1 MESINLELIN
11 KIARNA
17 PGEHS
22 VLMPVADVIGEE
34 GYSVHRALAPHPVG
48 MPISAFRN
56 ENGELMIVQ
65 KDGLCHALVAGN
77 TGSGKSLR
85 YLITTL
91 FNLTGEHSVIITDVK
106 GELYRLTGEYLKG
119 LYGEENVRVM
129 DFIHPARS
137 QVFFNPFY
145 SLALQYRDA
154 ELSEDRDRIRE
165 DILSETRKV
174 LDQYFRIESERD
186 PTWEQGA
193 ISFIFGMIVGLF
205 EDLTLTKKE
214 ELATGRKRVL
224 PEQVNFAS
232 LARIFHSFS
241 YDSGGFGDRGFFSS
255 RSPSSHTGMYVR
267 GIIRNAP
274 NTRACYMQIV
284 EKYINEYTYPDVR
297 NLTLTDN
304 LDMTTFAK
312 TPRILFLS
320 YDLSD
325 KRMRGLVNKYII
337 RTLNVLKDEAKE
349 LGEPLRVPV
358 VFYCDEFPTLTADEI
373 YPTIFSIGRG
383 LNLFITAIVQ
393 DYSQLETTYS
403 SGIAQQFRNNS
414 NLSFFLGTND
424 LGTACAV
431 KAQIGKHVI
440 EDPASY
446 LMDTIKFT
454 EVYLV
459 SEDELMHRLQPG
471 DVYITI
477 NNHMPVKGTFEL
489 YYHSSEYLAYP
500 HAEPITEPELD
511 FDDPKYNYQVS
522 AEAKNDRDD
531 DYSF

>member
-1 MESINLELIN
+1 MDLIN
-11 KIARNA
+11 KIAEST

-22 VLMPVADVIGEE
+22 VLMPVRDLMGEE
-34 GYSVHRALAPHPVG
+34 GFSAHKAFSPHPMG
-48 MPISAFRN
+48 MPVSSFRN
-56 ENGELMIVQ
+56 EQGELMILQ
-65 KDGLCHALVAGN
+65 KDGLSHALVAGS
-77 TGSGKSLR
+77 TGCGKSLR
-85 YLITTL
+85 YLTTTL

-106 GELYRLTGEYLKG
+106 GELYRLTGTYLKTI
-119 LYGEENVRVM
+119 YGEENVKVM
-129 DFIHPARS
+129 DFIHPSCS

-145 SLALQYRDA
+145 PLAVQYRDA
-154 ELSEDRDRIRE
+154 ELSDDKERIRE
-165 DILSETRKV
+165 DVLTETKKV
-174 LDQYFRIESERD
+174 LDQYFRIECQRD

-205 EDLTLTKKE
+205 EDMMLTKE
-214 ELATGRKRVL
+214 QERITGRRRVL

-232 LARIFHSFS
+232 LARIFHTFD
-241 YDSGGFGDRGFFSS
+241 YDSDGLRDGGFFSS
-255 RSPSSHTGMYVR
+255 RSDSSNTGMHVR
-267 GIIRNAP
+267 GIIQNAP
-274 NTRACYMQIV
+274 NTRASYLQFV

-304 LDMTTFAK
+304 LDMNTFAER
-312 TPRILFLS
+312 PQILFLT

-325 KRMRGLVNKYII
+325 KRMRDIVNRYII
-337 RTLNVLKDEAKE
+337 HTLNTLKDKAKDQ
-349 LGEPLRVPV
+349 GEPLHVPV
-358 VFYCDEFPTLTADEI
+358 VFYCDEFPTLNADDI

-403 SGIAQQFRNNS
+403 PGTAKQFRNNS

-424 LGTACAV
+424 LATACAV
-431 KAQIGKHVI
+431 KEQIGRHVI

-459 SEDELMHRLQPG
+459 SEDELMHRLAPG

-477 NNHMPVKGTFEL
+477 NNHMPVKGNFML
-489 YYHSSEYLAYP
+489 YYHIPEYQAYP
-500 HAEPITEPELD
+500 LAEAVSEAALD
-511 FDDPKYNYQVS
+511 LNDKKYNYDVS
-522 AEAKNDRDD
+522 WMKEKMRR
-531 DYSF
+531 SW

>member
-1 MESINLELIN
+1 MEKINLELIN
-11 KIARNA
+11 KIAESL

-22 VLMPVADVIGEE
+22 VLVPVRELIGEE
-34 GYSVHRALAPHPVG
+34 GFSAHRAFTPHPIG
-48 MPISAFRN
+48 MPVSSFRN
-56 ENGELMIVQ
+56 ENGDLMIVQ

-77 TGSGKSLR
+77 TGCGKSLR
-85 YLITTL
+85 YLVTTL

-106 GELYRLTGEYLKG
+106 GELYRLTGAYLKEI
-119 LYGEENVRVM
+119 YGEENVRVM
-129 DFIHPARS
+129 DFIHPERS

-145 SLALQYRDA
+145 PLAVQYRDA
-154 ELSEDRDRIRE
+154 ELSEEKERIRE
-165 DILSETRKV
+165 DVLTEAKKI
-174 LDQYFRIESERD
+174 LDQYFRIECERD

-205 EDLTLTKKE
+205 EDLMLTKE
-214 ELATGRKRVL
+214 EERTTRRRRVL

-232 LARIFHSFS
+232 LARIFHAFS
-241 YDSGGFGDRGFFSS
+241 YDSDGFYDGGFFSS
-255 RSPSSHTGMYVR
+255 RSDSSRTGLYVR
-267 GIIRNAP
+267 GIMQNAP
-274 NTRACYMQIV
+274 STRASYLQFV
-284 EKYINEYTYPDVR
+284 EKFINEYTYPDVR

-304 LDMTTFAK
+304 LDMRTFAEK
-312 TPRILFLS
+312 PQILFLS

-325 KRMRGLVNKYII
+325 KRMRGIVNKYII
-337 RTLNVLKDEAKE
+337 RTLNTLKDLAKE
-349 LGEPLRVPV
+349 SGEPLHVPV

-403 SGIAQQFRNNS
+403 PGIAKQFRNNS

-424 LGTACAV
+424 LATACAV
-431 KAQIGKHVI
+431 KEQIGRHVI

-454 EVYLV
+454 ETYLV
-459 SEDELMHRLQPG
+459 SEDELMHRLAPG

-477 NNHMPVKGTFEL
+477 NNHMPVKGSFEL
-489 YYHSSEYLAYP
+489 YFHAPEYQTYPVSKQISEK
-500 HAEPITEPELD
+500 IIN
-511 FDDPKYNYQVS
+511 FRDPKYNYDVS
-522 AEAKNDRDD
+522 WMRRE
-531 DYSF
+531 

>member
-1 MESINLELIN
+1 MEKLNLELIN
-11 KIARNA
+11 RIAEEV

-22 VLMPVADVIGEE
+22 KLLSAAELMGEE
-34 GYSVHRALAPHPVG
+34 GYSVHRALTPHPVG
-48 MPISAFRN
+48 MPVSTFRN
-56 ENGELMIVQ
+56 EKGELMIVQ
-65 KDGLCHALVAGN
+65 RDGLCHALVAGN

-85 YLITTL
+85 YLINTL

-106 GELYRLTGEYLKG
+106 GELYRLAGEYLKG
-119 LYGEENVRVM
+119 IYGEENVKVM
-129 DFIHPARS
+129 DFIHPERS

-145 SLALQYRDA
+145 PLAVRYRDA
-154 ELSEDRDRIRE
+154 ELSEDKDRLRE
-165 DILSETRKV
+165 DVLTETRKI
-174 LDQYFRIESERD
+174 LEQYFRIECERD

-193 ISFIFGMIVGLF
+193 ISFIFGMIVGLY
-205 EDLTLTKKE
+205 EDLMLTKDQEIRTK
-214 ELATGRKRVL
+214 RCRVL

-232 LARIFHSFS
+232 LARIFLQFS
-241 YDSGGFGDRGFFSS
+241 YDSDGFHDKGFFSTRSTSS
-255 RSPSSHTGMYVR
+255 RTHMYVR
-267 GIIRNAP
+267 GLVQNAP
-274 NTRACYMQIV
+274 NTRACYLQFV

-304 LDMTTFAK
+304 LDMATFAEK
-312 TPRILFLS
+312 PQILFLS

-325 KRMRGLVNKYII
+325 KRMRGIVNKYIV
-337 RTLNVLKDEAKE
+337 RTLNTLKDRAKD
-349 LGEPLRVPV
+349 LGRPLHVPV

-403 SGIAQQFRNNS
+403 KGVAQQCRNNS
-414 NLSFFLGTND
+414 SLSFFLGTND

-446 LMDTIKFT
+446 LMDTICFS

-459 SEDELMHRLQPG
+459 SEDELMHRMKPG
-471 DVYITI
+471 EVYITI
-477 NNHMPVKGTFEL
+477 NSHMPVHGSFEL
-489 YYHSSEYLAYP
+489 YYDAPEYTGFPQSAPVSVPALG
-500 HAEPITEPELD
+500 LN
-511 FDDPKYNYQVS
+511 DPRYHYDVS
-522 AEAKNDRDD
+522 KMR
-531 DYSF
+531 